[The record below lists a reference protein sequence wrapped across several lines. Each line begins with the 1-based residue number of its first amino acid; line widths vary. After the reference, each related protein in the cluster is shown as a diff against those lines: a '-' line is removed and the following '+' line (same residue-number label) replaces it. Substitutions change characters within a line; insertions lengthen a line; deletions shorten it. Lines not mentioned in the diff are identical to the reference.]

1 MTPVRIQRRRAK
13 GWRMPPNTVV
23 VSRPTKWGN
32 PFVPGIRGRTVQ
44 ECVDLYQIVAN
55 GFLCVSVVKALIA
68 PQERLMKAVQHDLAE
83 LRGKNLA
90 CFCRLDRP
98 CHADILLALA
108 NGEPIKPL
116 TLERIS

>member
-1 MTPVRIQRRRAK
+1 MPSRVQLRRIK
-13 GWRMPPNTVV
+13 GWRLPPNTVV

-32 PFVPGIRGRTVQ
+32 PFVPGRNRNVQ
-44 ECVDLYQIVAN
+44 QCIELYQLAT
-55 GFLCVSVVKALIA
+55 GGLLCVSTDRESIKA
-68 PQERLMKAVQHDLAE
+68 QERLMAAVANDLDE

-108 NGEPIKPL
+108 NGLPL
-116 TLERIS
+116 TPISVTRING